1 MKVTVENKKGLEKD
15 LKVFID
21 KKTISGFM
29 DEKYEEIRKDVV
41 IKGFRPGKVPT
52 EILKRQF
59 GKAVYGEVIDKLLK
73 DTTTK
78 ALEENKIKPAGQP
91 KIDLKSF
98 GEGKDLEYIISV
110 TELPEVSAKGL
121 SSIKVDEYIVKIDPN
136 ETDKRI
142 NEIAK
147 SQNNFKD
154 AEANYISKMNDL
166 VIFDYKGTIDGI
178 EFKGNEGKNTQLVLG
193 KDLFIKGFD
202 KQLEGVKS
210 GDTKNVEVNLPENFP
225 EKDLINK
232 SAVFECKVTAVRI
245 PEKVK
250 INDDFA
256 KNMGAKDLTNLK
268 ELISKQINDE
278 YKNSL
283 AMITKKSILEQIEK
297 EKLDQLPGNLIEQE
311 VKILS
316 QGMKEDE
323 VKKNQKSL
331 EEQAKKRI
339 KTGLILNAFG
349 EENKINVSQEEINV
363 EIQKQFRM
371 MPGQEKIVKDYYE
384 QNPAAI
390 ESLRGQIYEE
400 KIIEEIK
407 KKAKTTKKEITKEE
421 AEKILKEENENNIKD
436 PYHLDIIGGGK
447 LLEHLKVKYSNYP
460 YINFHGAIIDE
471 SKIGSISLYS
481 FALINPGYLGL
492 NIVHA
497 LVYGLPII
505 SVKDG
510 VESVFHSPEFEY
522 IDNKPCFIGNET
534 DETSE
539 YLKNIIM
546 LANDF
551 GRYRSSVQNTQV
563 ALSSISL
570 ENMVGGFV
578 KALNYTQK

>member
-1 MKVTVENKKGLEKD
+1 MKVTIENKKGLEKD

-121 SSIKVDEYIVKIDPN
+121 SSIKVDEYVVKIDPK

-142 NEIAK
+142 SDIAK
-147 SQNNFKD
+147 NQNNFKD
-154 AEANYISKMNDL
+154 SEANYSSKINDL
-166 VIFDYKGTIDGI
+166 VIFDYKGTIDGK

-232 SAVFECKVTAVRI
+232 SAVFECKITAVRI
-245 PEKVK
+245 PEEVK

-256 KNMGAKDLTNLK
+256 KNMGAKDLANLK

-283 AMITKKSILEQIEK
+283 ERFSKNQILKEIEK
-297 EKLDQLPGNLIEQE
+297 FKITEIPENLIDEE

-316 QGMKEDE
+316 QGMSEEDA
-323 VKKNQKSL
+323 KKSRKNF
-331 EEQAKKRI
+331 EEIAKKRI
-339 KTGLILNAFG
+339 KVGLVLNEFG
-349 EENKINVSQEEINV
+349 EQNQIKVTEQELQAEV
-363 EIQKQFRM
+363 QKQIRM
-371 MPGQEKIVKDYYE
+371 MPGQEKMVMDFYQK
-384 QNPAAI
+384 NPSALS
-390 ESLRGQIYEE
+390 SLRGTVYEE
-400 KIIEEIK
+400 KILKLIK
-407 KKAKTTKKEITKEE
+407 EKAKPNKKEVSKEE
-421 AEKILKEENENNIKD
+421 AEKILKQSQMQEYSHSNE
-436 PYHLDIIGGGK
+436 GK
-447 LLEHLKVKYSNYP
+447 EKTDKKVEAKKTSTNKTKTKT
-460 YINFHGAIIDE
+460 
-471 SKIGSISLYS
+471 SKT
-481 FALINPGYLGL
+481 
-492 NIVHA
+492 
-497 LVYGLPII
+497 
-505 SVKDG
+505 K
-510 VESVFHSPEFEY
+510 SP
-522 IDNKPCFIGNET
+522 DKKT
-534 DETSE
+534 KKVS
-539 YLKNIIM
+539 K
-546 LANDF
+546 
-551 GRYRSSVQNTQV
+551 
-563 ALSSISL
+563 
-570 ENMVGGFV
+570 
-578 KALNYTQK
+578 K